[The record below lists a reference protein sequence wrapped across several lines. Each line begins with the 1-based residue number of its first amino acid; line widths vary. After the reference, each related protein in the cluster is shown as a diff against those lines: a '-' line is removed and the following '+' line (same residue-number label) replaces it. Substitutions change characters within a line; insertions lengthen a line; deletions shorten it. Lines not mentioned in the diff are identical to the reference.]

1 MIKFIH
7 ICDEVFKCLANS
19 PSVLKAREIGERIIT
34 KMKEFIKIFIKGVAA
49 IK

>member
-7 ICDEVFKCLANS
+7 NRDEVFKCLANR
-19 PSVLKAREIGERIIT
+19 PSVLKAQEISERIIT
-34 KMKEFIKIFIKGVAA
+34 KMKEFIEIFIKGVAA